1 MPPPSHSEPP
11 VDTPGARPTSRTTL
25 QGTLARMRAKLGAHL
40 LVVGGL
46 CLGIAVILTAI
57 DGNFPK
63 KLLYSFCIGVACT
76 TIVDFT
82 RLADAW
88 LSDRLRQSRSLPPQD
103 EQKGWRGALVGSLVA
118 MLLGPPLGLALVG
131 LITGQPSES
140 LRNLDLDSAR
150 ITLVFSV
157 VGTVFAVV
165 VLSTMERLA
174 AARAQAEAAQR
185 LAAENQLRLLQSQ
198 LEPHMIFN
206 TLANLRV
213 LIGLEPARAQEMLDH
228 LIHFL
233 RATLNASRT
242 EAHPL
247 ATEFERIADYL
258 ALMGVR
264 MGPRLQV
271 RLDLPDDLRTV
282 PVPPLLLQPLVENA
296 IKHGLEPHVQGGQ
309 ITVSARRE
317 GSDLVLIVRDTGQG
331 LVEAAVD
338 TQATQF
344 GLSQVRQRLATLYG
358 QAAALSLQ
366 GAPDESGGTLASVR
380 MPMPMPLPPSKEP

>member
-1 MPPPSHSEPP
+1 MPPSSPSEPQVTSQVGRP
-11 VDTPGARPTSRTTL
+11 VGHTTL
-25 QGTLARMRAKLGAHL
+25 QGTLARMRAKLGTHV

-46 CLGIAVILTAI
+46 CLGIALILTVI
-57 DGNFPK
+57 DGNFPV
-63 KLLYSFCIGVACT
+63 KLLYSLCIGAACT
-76 TIVDFT
+76 TIVDLT

-88 LSDRLRQSRSLPPQD
+88 LSDRLRQSRGLPPQD
-103 EQKGWRGALVGSLVA
+103 DQNGWRGALVGSLVA
-118 MLLGPPLGLALVG
+118 MLLGPAVGVTMVG

-140 LRNLDLDSAR
+140 MRNLGLNSTR

-157 VGTVFAVV
+157 VGTVVAVV

-247 ATEFERIADYL
+247 ATEFDRIADYL

-271 RLDLPDDLRTV
+271 RLELPHEL
-282 PVPPLLLQPLVENA
+282 A
-296 IKHGLEPHVQGGQ
+296 HGAG
-309 ITVSARRE
+309 
-317 GSDLVLIVRDTGQG
+317 
-331 LVEAAVD
+331 AAP
-338 TQATQF
+338 
-344 GLSQVRQRLATLYG
+344 
-358 QAAALSLQ
+358 AAAAPGGKRHQ
-366 GAPDESGGTLASVR
+366 ARAGAACAGRSGHRFGPPRRGPSVAER
-380 MPMPMPLPPSKEP
+380 ARHR